1 MEKNTKRKIE
11 IKLIYHSANL
21 LFEKNVENLRKVGE
35 K

>member
-11 IKLIYHSANL
+11 IKLIYHSENL
-21 LFEKNVENLRKVGE
+21 LLAKKVENLRKVGE